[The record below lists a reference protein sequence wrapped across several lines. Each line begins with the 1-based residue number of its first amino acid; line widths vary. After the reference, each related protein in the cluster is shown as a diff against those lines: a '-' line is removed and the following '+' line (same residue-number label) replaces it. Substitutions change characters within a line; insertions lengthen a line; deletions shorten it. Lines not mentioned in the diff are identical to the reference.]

1 MELMNPNNL
10 KPHPRNNE
18 FFDDMD
24 GQKWKDFLQ
33 SVKTSGIIEPIIV
46 TQDLVIVSGHQRVR
60 AAKAIGL
67 MKIAVEVRHYDSD
80 DKVLKDLIETNIMQR
95 GIGNTNPIKLAKCIV
110 ELERILGIKHG
121 NNQHTERTSH
131 NVTSSTQEDLAEQL
145 KMSKMQLTRYKK
157 LLDLVPELQS
167 AVETGM
173 LSATNATAILAK
185 LPECEQKAI
194 AEQIVGTDRKVSI
207 RELEFYK
214 NRVKEL
220 TAKNDELSNR
230 KPEVVEKV
238 VTVESEETKRKLRQ
252 AERDA
257 RAYRQD
263 YEKAKQEVVNQR
275 NENLKL
281 QDELQKAIEQTEQGK
296 FEGKLVENAVFF
308 VSGCG
313 RFIEQYG
320 GLVWIVNHLEEL
332 PEKERSGY
340 IKAVNAI
347 YAWANT
353 LKANIEG
360 ALNEERK

>member
-1 MELMNPNNL
+1 
-10 KPHPRNNE
+10 
-18 FFDDMD
+18 MD

-33 SVKTSGIIEPIIV
+33 SVRTSGIIEPIIV

-67 MKIAVEVRHYDSD
+67 MKIAVEVRHYEND

-173 LSATNATAILAK
+173 VSATNATAILAK
-185 LPECEQKAI
+185 LPECEQRAI
-194 AEQIVGTDRKVSI
+194 AEQIVGTDGKVSKQ
-207 RELEFYK
+207 ELERLK
-214 NRVKEL
+214 AENEKLR
-220 TAKNDELSNR
+220 NR

-275 NENLKL
+275 NKNLKL

>member
-60 AAKAIGL
+60 AAKTLGM
-67 MKIAVEVRHYDSD
+67 MKVAVEIRHYEDE
-80 DKVLKDLIETNIMQR
+80 DKVLRDLIETNIKQR
-95 GIGNTNPIKLAKCIV
+95 GFGNPNDTKMGYCVL
-110 ELERILGIKHG
+110 ELERIYGISHG
-121 NNQHTERTSH
+121 NNRYTSKSGH
-131 NVTSSTQEDLAEQL
+131 NVNSKTQDELAEELNVSKRQL
-145 KMSKMQLTRYKK
+145 SRFKK
-157 LLDLVPELQS
+157 LTELVPELQE
-167 AVETGM
+167 AVQTGKI
-173 LSATNATAILAK
+173 SATNASAILAK
-185 LPECEQKAI
+185 LPKEQQLQI
-194 AEQIVGTDRKVSI
+194 AERIVGTDGKVTKQ
-207 RELEFYK
+207 ELERLK
-214 NRVKEL
+214 AENEKLR
-220 TAKNDELSNR
+220 NR

-353 LKANIEG
+353 LKTNIEG

>member
-10 KPHPRNNE
+10 RPHPRNNE

-33 SVKTSGIIEPIIV
+33 SVRTSGIIEPIIV

-110 ELERILGIKHG
+110 TLEEIEGIKNG
-121 NNQHTERTSH
+121 NNQHRVS
-131 NVTSSTQEDLAEQL
+131 NNFKPKTQAELADEIGISPQ
-145 KMSKMQLTRYKK
+145 QIANYKK
-157 LLDLVPELQS
+157 LLNLVPELQS
-167 AVETGM
+167 AVESGKV
-173 LSATNATAILAK
+173 SATNASAILAK
-185 LPECEQKAI
+185 LPESEQKAI
-194 AEQIVGTDRKVSI
+194 AEGIIGSDGKVS
-207 RELEFYK
+207 RQELERLK
-214 NRVKEL
+214 AENEKLR
-220 TAKNDELSNR
+220 NR

-252 AERDA
+252 AEKDA

-296 FEGKLVENAVFF
+296 FEGKLVESAVFF

-332 PEKERSGY
+332 PEKERAGY
-340 IKAVNAI
+340 IKAVDAI

-360 ALNEERK
+360 VMNEQ

>member
-10 KPHPRNNE
+10 RPHPRNNE

-33 SVKTSGIIEPIIV
+33 SVRTSGIIEPIIV

-60 AAKAIGL
+60 AAKTLGI
-67 MKIAVEVRHYDSD
+67 MKVAVEIRHYEDE
-80 DKVLKDLIETNIMQR
+80 DKVLRDLIETNIKQR
-95 GIGNTNPIKLAKCIV
+95 GIGNPNDTKMGYCVL
-110 ELERILGIKHG
+110 ELERIYGISHG
-121 NNQHTERTSH
+121 NNRYTNKSGH
-131 NVTSSTQEDLAEQL
+131 NVNSKTQDELAEELNVSKRQL
-145 KMSKMQLTRYKK
+145 SRFKK
-157 LLDLVPELQS
+157 LTELVPELQE
-167 AVETGM
+167 AVQTGKI
-173 LSATNATAILAK
+173 SATNASAILAK
-185 LPECEQKAI
+185 LPKEQQLQI
-194 AEQIVGTDRKVSI
+194 AEQIIGTDGKVSKQ
-207 RELEFYK
+207 ELERLK
-214 NRVKEL
+214 AENEKLR
-220 TAKNDELSNR
+220 NR
-230 KPEVVEKV
+230 KPEVVERV

-252 AERDA
+252 AEKDA

-281 QDELQKAIEQTEQGK
+281 QDELQRAIEQTEQGK
-296 FEGKLVENAVFF
+296 FEGKLVESAVFF

-332 PEKERSGY
+332 PGKERAGY
-340 IKAVNAI
+340 IKAVDAI

-353 LKANIEG
+353 LKTNIEG
-360 ALNEERK
+360 VLNEE

>member
-1 MELMNPNNL
+1 MLLDIAKIKVGDRIREDFGNIDKLAENIKEHGLINPITVTPQYELIAGERRLRAL
-10 KPHPRNNE
+10 KKLGYKQVEVN
-18 FFDDMD
+18 
-24 GQKWKDFLQ
+24 
-33 SVKTSGIIEPIIV
+33 V
-46 TQDLVIVSGHQRVR
+46 
-60 AAKAIGL
+60 
-67 MKIAVEVRHYDSD
+67 IAVEDAEQQ
-80 DKVLKDLIETNIMQR
+80 LKLEISENTARKNFTPEEILIYGRQ
-95 GIGNTNPIKLAKCIV
+95 
-110 ELERILGIKHG
+110 LERIESVKAD
-121 NNQHTERTSH
+121 ERKLSNLKQNASDVEHVPHREDGKTRDIVAS
-131 NVTSSTQEDLAEQL
+131 NFSISGRQYDNMKKVAANKDLFNSEDYESWESGEKSTKSMLAEL
-145 KMSKMQLTRYKK
+145 RAKK
-157 LLDLVPELQS
+157 DAEKKR
-167 AVETGM
+167 ADE
-173 LSATNATAILAK
+173 AEAK
-185 LPECEQKAI
+185 LRQIESEN
-194 AEQIVGTDRKVSI
+194 AELR
-207 RELEFYK
+207 
-214 NRVKEL
+214 
-220 TAKNDELSNR
+220 NR
-230 KPEVVEKV
+230 KPEIVEKV

>member
-60 AAKAIGL
+60 ASKAIGL
-67 MKIAVEVRHYDSD
+67 MKVAVEVRHYDSD

-110 ELERILGIKHG
+110 ELERILGIRNGSANEKG
-121 NNQHTERTSH
+121 NNRIGDLH
-131 NVTSSTQEDLAEQL
+131 NANDKVTQADLAEKLKVSQSQL
-145 KMSKMQLTRYKK
+145 SRYKK

-167 AVETGM
+167 AVESGQI
-173 LSATNATAILAK
+173 SATSANAVLAK
-185 LPECEQKAI
+185 LPEDEQKAI

-214 NRVKEL
+214 SRVKEL
-220 TAKNDELSNR
+220 TTKNDELSNR

-238 VTVESEETKRKLRQ
+238 VEKRVEVKPK
-252 AERDA
+252 
-257 RAYRQD
+257 D
-263 YEKAKQEVVNQR
+263 YEIMKNDYERVNREREQAIIDKRTAEERVRELEERNGEATLQAKLE
-275 NENLKL
+275 
-281 QDELQKAIEQTEQGK
+281 TEA
-296 FEGKLVENAVFF
+296 NALSVR
-308 VSGCG
+308 VAE
-313 RFIEQYG
+313 FIRATG
-320 GLVWIVNHLEEL
+320 GYVWITGHFNEL
-332 PEKERSGY
+332 PEQKRKEFEKS
-340 IKAVNAI
+340 IMTLD
-347 YAWANT
+347 AWAQQMIKNMRG
-353 LKANIEG
+353 E
-360 ALNEERK
+360 

>member
-80 DKVLKDLIETNIMQR
+80 DKILKDLIETNLMQR
-95 GIGNTNPIKLAKCIV
+95 GVGNVNPIKTARCIV
-110 ELERILGIKHG
+110 ELERIAGIKRG
-121 NNQHTERTSH
+121 GDRKSNGTEFH
-131 NVTSSTQEDLAEQL
+131 LVAQADLAEKFDMSQRQL
-145 KMSKMQLTRYKK
+145 GKYKK
-157 LLDLVPELQS
+157 LLTLVPELQGTVESGKIGMTDAS
-167 AVETGM
+167 AV
-173 LSATNATAILAK
+173 LAK
-185 LPECEQKAI
+185 LPKEQQMQI
-194 AEQIVGTDRKVSI
+194 AQQIVGADGKVS
-207 RELEFYK
+207 RQELERLK
-214 NRVKEL
+214 AENEKLR
-220 TAKNDELSNR
+220 NR

>member
-1 MELMNPNNL
+1 MSLGKL
-10 KPHPRNNE
+10 KPLIRN
-18 FFDDMD
+18 
-24 GQKWKDFLQ
+24 L
-33 SVKTSGIIEPIIV
+33 
-46 TQDLVIVSGHQRVR
+46 
-60 AAKAIGL
+60 
-67 MKIAVEVRHYDSD
+67 
-80 DKVLKDLIETNIMQR
+80 TNGGDR
-95 GIGNTNPIKLAKCIV
+95 KS
-110 ELERILGIKHG
+110 ER
-121 NNQHTERTSH
+121 H
-131 NVTSSTQEDLAEQL
+131 NVTLKTESDLAEELGTTRRQL
-145 KMSKMQLTRYKK
+145 QRYKK
-157 LLDLVPELQS
+157 LTELIPDLQD
-167 AVETGM
+167 AVQTGKI
-173 LSATNATAILAK
+173 SATNASAILAK
-185 LPECEQKAI
+185 LPKEQQMQI
-194 AEQIVGTDRKVSI
+194 AEQIVGADGKVSK

-230 KPEVVEKV
+230 KPEVVERV

>member
-10 KPHPRNNE
+10 RPHPRNNE

-33 SVKTSGIIEPIIV
+33 SVRTSGIIEPIIV

-95 GIGNTNPIKLAKCIV
+95 GIGNTNPIKLAKCIG

-121 NNQHTERTSH
+121 NNQHGERSG
-131 NVTSSTQEDLAEQL
+131 NNFQSTTQADLAEKLKVSQRQL
-145 KMSKMQLTRYKK
+145 NNYKK

-167 AVETGM
+167 AVESGQI
-173 LSATNATAILAK
+173 SATNASAILAK
-185 LPECEQKAI
+185 LPEATQREI
-194 AEQIVGTDRKVSI
+194 AEQIVGTDGKVSKQ
-207 RELEFYK
+207 ELERLK
-214 NRVKEL
+214 AENEKLR
-220 TAKNDELSNR
+220 NR
-230 KPEVVEKV
+230 KPEVVERV

-252 AERDA
+252 AEKDA

-296 FEGKLVENAVFF
+296 FEGKLVESAVFF

-332 PEKERSGY
+332 PEKERAGY
-340 IKAVNAI
+340 IKAVDAI

-353 LKANIEG
+353 LKTNIEG
-360 ALNEERK
+360 ALNEG